1 MSKIK
6 VLSLFS
12 GTGGLDLGFLG
23 MKMVNPAAAVFILIY
38 LIFVIYTI
46 MMEP

>member
-1 MSKIK
+1 MEFK
-6 VLSLFS
+6 LGELFS
-12 GTGGLDLGFLG
+12 GPGGIGYAA
-23 MKMVNPAAAVFILIY
+23 KTAAVFILIY